1 MPKLFIVLTT
11 SSLKFAAGGHLVV
24 QKGLAQLL
32 RDPRTT
38 WVPGDAEMKNP
49 SPVMRDHK
57 EALEHAKRKRRHGEE
72 IHCRNCFTV
81 VVRIQRRTV
90 LSERSN
96 PSIAALKVIAKDML
110 NSHIHLCVESTA
122 PAGLVHVKRFK

>member
-24 QKGLAQLL
+24 RKGLAQLL

-81 VVRIQRRTV
+81 VV
-90 LSERSN
+90 
-96 PSIAALKVIAKDML
+96 
-110 NSHIHLCVESTA
+110 
-122 PAGLVHVKRFK
+122 